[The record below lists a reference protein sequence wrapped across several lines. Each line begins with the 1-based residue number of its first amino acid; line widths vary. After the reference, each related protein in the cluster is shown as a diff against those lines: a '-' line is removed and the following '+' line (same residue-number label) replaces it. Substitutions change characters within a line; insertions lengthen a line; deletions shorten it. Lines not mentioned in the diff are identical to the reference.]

1 MATSS
6 GTCSLSVLTCYLSVL
21 LCFFQVLDI
30 LWSDPNKQHGCTP
43 NQRRGGGCYFG
54 PDTTDQLL
62 KRYNLKMLIRSH
74 EFKPDGYDLTH
85 NGKVRGCHGK
95 LVNFTGTS
103 TVDLSAELI
112 RNMSNFFKMGLG
124 ELCTK
129 LIDVRTACGVQ
140 TNTEVFWN
148 FREWGLARY
157 SSTSTKSLGTIMCIC
172 STEKF
177 LGSRSS
183 LT

>member
-129 LIDVRTACGVQ
+129 LIDVRTLVEFRQ
-140 TNTEVFWN
+140 TQK
-148 FREWGLARY
+148 
-157 SSTSTKSLGTIMCIC
+157 SSGT
-172 STEKF
+172 
-177 LGSRSS
+177 LGSGDWLVIHQHQQNPWGQLCVYAAQRRS
-183 LT
+183 